1 MTDPLDES
9 LESPAPDR
17 PQATGAKRIA
27 LLIVGGLSTTL
38 ALLGAFLPILPTTPF
53 LLLAMACYLRSSPE
67 LNRRLLANRAFGPY
81 LAQWQ
86 HDHTVPLTAKR
97 KAYGLVV
104 LSFGLSI
111 WFAHTLWL
119 RVTLAVTG
127 AALLAFLAWL
137 PVTRGNRAPSEKR
150 G

>member
-9 LESPAPDR
+9 LAPPVPTR
-17 PQATGAKRIA
+17 PQATGVKRIA
-27 LLIVGGLSTTL
+27 LLVVGGLSTGL
-38 ALLGAFLPILPTTPF
+38 ALIGAFLPILPTTPL

-86 HDHTVPLTAKR
+86 HDHTVPLSAKR

-104 LSFGLSI
+104 VSFALSI
-111 WFAHTLWL
+111 WFVDTGWL
-119 RVTLAVTG
+119 RLALG
-127 AALLAFLAWL
+127 FIALGLLVFLARL
-137 PVTRGNRAPSEKR
+137 RTTQRRDL
-150 G
+150 

>member
-9 LESPAPDR
+9 LASPVPTR
-17 PQATGAKRIA
+17 PQATGVKRIA
-27 LLIVGGLSTTL
+27 LLVVGGLSTGL
-38 ALLGAFLPILPTTPF
+38 ALIGAFLPILPTTPF

-86 HDHTVPLTAKR
+86 HDHTVPLSAKR

-104 LSFGLSI
+104 VSFALSI
-111 WFAHTLWL
+111 WFVDTGWL
-119 RVTLAVTG
+119 RLALG
-127 AALLAFLAWL
+127 FIALGLLVFLARL
-137 PVTRGNRAPSEKR
+137 RTTQRRDV
-150 G
+150 

>member
-1 MTDPLDES
+1 VTEPLDEWS
-9 LESPAPDR
+9 ASPEPDH
-17 PQATGAKRIA
+17 PQMTGPKRV
-27 LLIVGGLSTTL
+27 LLLAVGGVSTAL

-53 LLLAMACYLRSSPE
+53 LLLAMACYVRTSPE
-67 LNRRLLANRAFGPY
+67 LNRRLLENRAFGPY

-111 WFAHTLWL
+111 WFAHTVWL
-119 RVTLAVTG
+119 RVTLTVVGLAIT
-127 AALLAFLAWL
+127 AFLAWL
-137 PVTRGNRAPSEKR
+137 PVTRNNGVS
-150 G
+150 

>member
-1 MTDPLDES
+1 VTDPLDES
-9 LESPAPDR
+9 LESPVPDR
-17 PQATGAKRIA
+17 PQATGAKRY
-27 LLIVGGLSTTL
+27 LLLAVGGLSTTL

-111 WFAHTLWL
+111 WIVDAGWL
-119 RVTLAVTG
+119 RLALG
-127 AALLAFLAWL
+127 FIALGLLVFLARL
-137 PVTRGNRAPSEKR
+137 RTTPRHDV
-150 G
+150 